1 MKEQNQIIQ
10 MENNVEVVA
19 KKSNPLL
26 KFLKLALIG
35 VTAFIVL
42 TILFAVGSELIN
54 PAVDSVMHKIG
65 LTESITTADTSPV
78 AYAWSA
84 PNLGVDAD
92 QSVSFSS
99 NNDTNSKTVANLTS
113 SGYDTNTSLM
123 HYAYSCSGVSID
135 GSGNFSSGASK
146 EAVSIT
152 AIYFIDIKVDELMRN
167 AIKNGQVSGIK
178 VSISSS
184 TGGDVSSVSS
194 AKCNTYYSAFLLST
208 DGSTY
213 QNSDASINN
222 FPATYHQADIARNQ
236 WTNYEPT
243 SNNTKNP
250 SHTLSIALTGE
261 ERRIRMGFAWKI
273 NYAERSLYEC
283 RFYAKAPTIS
293 GFGLSSTYKPGQIQ
307 FKVNTNGNQGL
318 TGGTI
323 EPIVASNYSNFASSI
338 NNGSVTHS
346 LGYSSNVS
354 FVAKPNYGY
363 YFSGWTIT
371 GGANSRTITSGYNA
385 RYPQINIP
393 GGGYVSASTV
403 VATANFRKITATDV
417 NASFD
422 ECKNLV
428 LFEYLQDA
436 SGNSLAQGPS
446 VTTPTQ
452 NDSDLSGAFELTGG
466 RINGTVPQNYTSPTN
481 IVNPTYSSLDGSL
494 VTFYGNKMPTEAG
507 TYRMLMRV
515 FVSGETNTPEAE
527 LGFVYQDF
535 KIEQISIVSNS
546 SYDVKFVP
554 LEGNTEVIPTHIFNN
569 DFYYPEPEQLRI
581 ELTSKVDGSKRYY
594 ILDDDDFA
602 PFDAIETGG
611 SYSNHKYA
619 SKDGLIGK
627 LIINATNSTKNK
639 NFTGINIDDCT
650 FTILPRD
657 ISTLEMKVTL
667 ASTIQ
672 EKYGVY
678 SAVDGA
684 ILGRGLTYNGYQHRP
699 DVVYVELYNGTEKYA
714 LYRAGVGD
722 DYVKLYDESYAT
734 ISTTANY
741 APLFRI
747 LNVDIDQYG
756 ITGSNASVDTTKAYF
771 NNVNACT
778 YNGSNDAT
786 APYFTIVMDG
796 AGSGDLVGQKN
807 IYFSIGEMDLSKH
820 EYTVDNQA
828 DDENRIYM
836 GEAWK
841 HDSTDSR
848 WGMITDLVFV
858 NVKVPAVW
866 KYNDGAYVVQKNPV
880 ITHVFASTTYD
891 KFDLSV
897 EANKKAFEELVR
909 VKLGADL
916 GEGKKQLEDKKS
928 NAGVITGQSYFTTW
942 SGSFNISSL
951 KYENNINVTRDEDG
965 NVIAGGKIIVTLTG
979 NCSNEV
985 TTLFKINPI
994 DLSKPYKDGGDI
1006 AGFFDDGNGK
1016 HLAMLASKQYDGSF
1030 FTPTPKVSAHVKGS
1044 SSGTALNV
1052 NSDFT
1057 FRYGDSNYDN
1067 TNVSSGGIVYVDGM
1081 GNYTGTISITFF
1093 ITAMKIDKIVAIS
1106 TLDPKE
1112 YSGKVPEYL
1121 LEENTVLTFKIT
1133 YTDGANEIVKEYD
1146 LTFGKD
1152 FTSLGTQSTNVAVS
1166 DINSRLNYVHVM
1178 LTGEDSSSNG
1188 YVNGTG
1194 GNYYYANAIQVYFA
1208 ITERQLSSIENSQGN
1223 NIYTQWSTSGY
1234 TQIVY
1239 DGTLKEDLSIRCYG
1253 QGILDESEAMKGD
1266 LVIKD
1271 GAKYLQY
1278 GVDYEVIGWGDE
1290 STNVNAGHGA
1300 ILIIQGIGNYAGTL
1314 EVPFT
1319 ILPRDISSMSTDGII
1334 LEGYSF
1340 AYAYGEQITP
1350 DVVSVTYKEGSL
1362 ELSLTSSD
1370 YEVGYTHGTR
1380 DNVNVNNGGAVVI
1393 TGVGNY
1399 SGSIARNFE
1408 ITPIDQTLTF
1418 ENPANYNDAEHLKV
1432 EENEKAK
1439 DFADYF
1445 VNADGEYVVTLKAT
1459 TTAVSSGMAS
1469 SIVFMQTNANGFE
1482 SGKVNVVEVSTEI
1495 SGTGANAI
1503 ATTTATLKFANNA
1516 YGIVHVYATHVDAHG
1531 NYNKYERSAYTFKI
1545 YGKRQNSAPEISELY
1560 QMTYGDNAFTVF
1572 TGLKSE
1578 ALINGDDYTLE
1589 YDSSV
1594 LNITKVTNANN
1605 PTFTIDER
1613 KVSEEGVTVTFSHKD
1628 FVGLTVTEVDG
1639 KKVVS
1644 NDERAFVAFEK
1655 SFVVKV
1661 MKRELHVSIVSKS
1674 VEYGTRPVDIVFEY
1688 AFKTPIRVD
1697 GEITSWVNGNVNGDV
1712 TLPTEFDPV
1721 TGEPLNGIVNGIKTD
1736 YSPTLH
1742 SGVGKYTL
1750 NVLTSD
1756 DNFKVLSENYAI
1768 SYGTGEFEVTKKML
1782 TLSLNGISAD
1792 DPDAIAFSKLYGAAN
1807 PTGLRLA
1814 FVGLINETDS
1824 SASDFKAPTIAF
1836 VDQNGN
1842 TIDEFTEA
1850 GIYTVRTTGGSANN
1864 YDFTQGSFNMEI
1876 KPTSVRISLSSLTVN
1891 YNGLSHDP
1899 NQAVINGIVGGME
1912 PISGY
1917 TVNYDLI
1924 DASGAVA
1931 QAGTKATN
1939 AGSYKIRVTFI
1950 PSESEKN
1957 YVRTEVDFAGAITIN
1972 KVAPIIS
1979 FGSYAVEYSG
1989 EAIDPRL
1996 IRPSVSGI
2004 GEEPKVTT
2012 VTKKLFAASRPE
2024 GEDINF
2030 DNCHTAGNYEL
2041 FFPESFLPVEKGVY
2055 DVIFVYV
2062 ANPQDNY
2069 TDLVVRFREAVNIT
2083 TGIATITERME
2094 TVTVTYNA
2102 KGHSVNL
2109 TDHFFPIKYKP
2120 KDGAEID
2127 ISSANTTILYKI
2139 DGEYVSTLPVN
2150 AGTYDVRVSFK
2161 PIDAQSDIVTE
2172 WNYDFAGMLVID
2184 PVDIFDP
2191 NRNYV
2196 SLARSQTTYV
2206 YNAYGH
2212 PLDPTTDVQVNGV
2225 PGDTSKPKGTI
2236 GILYLKGSKSYAE
2249 PVEAGTYDVQVT
2261 YISVLGDNYKPI
2273 TSESKVFT
2281 GAVVINKAK
2290 VTINSITPVSYVFNG
2305 AGKSANASSCYGV
2318 QLKDGSYEIPEGELS
2333 YKYRKSGTA
2342 NQFTSTLPKDVGDY
2356 DVRITFTAAFGGNY
2370 LDGTEITE
2378 TRRVSIT
2385 KATPTIIINDM
2396 EFNYGEPIVVNYTIR
2411 GAQFDLEGP
2420 MNEIS
2425 ANPSVVTIRYGT
2437 RFTAVGGGSSFEW
2450 SLTPPTKSGKYS
2462 IRIEF
2467 NPSSSSNYIAAIQ
2480 PQYDVLTI
2488 KNIIPKFELEGKVV
2502 SYDGARHVA
2511 NEVKVYYG
2519 EGADKTYYTKWDGV
2533 QESGNFYRGTI
2544 GYEYRKSGSGVWTTV
2559 APSAVG
2565 EYDVRVRYYENAVSD
2580 VFTSSTGEYLGA
2592 LVIEQLVI
2600 NVMPIYGQGHL
2611 YDGVAIDGSAIAY
2624 VYSYEKDGYKY
2635 NVYTRAGDLDSK
2647 EVIDF
2652 SKAEYVQE
2660 NGYVYTIITE
2670 ASLMNEA
2677 WLSYYERALR
2687 LVSGSFVDGETLVS
2701 FEFSALGVN
2710 EGKGEFTAE
2719 NGKRYVVDLDLNLVY
2734 LANDTK
2740 YTLSN
2745 QNGYYFSIV
2754 DGKGAVNVV
2763 EIIPQNVVY
2772 PAEGSKVG
2780 LYTVTNAGK
2789 QTVYNV
2795 NLEALTAT
2803 ANGEVYAIYENVGII
2818 SYNTGA
2824 NVAQIKV
2831 DFSSFYEVTEEGI
2844 AVYKS
2849 ANGSAYLIN
2858 LNTSEVEKVAVL
2870 SVDVVEFDYVDYRG
2884 ASATAIVNVSEL
2896 SEIYTSNAYIGEYA
2910 IRNDLK
2916 AIVDLNRGV
2925 ARIHTYYLINEI
2937 STGLYSFNNSNAIQE
2952 AFTQQNLV
2960 KTNRANEF
2968 TFKSN
2973 LGNTYLIDLNNM
2985 IARDV
2990 TTKYIFDGESARMYQ
3005 EVNGEEIGFDV
3016 DIRSLS
3022 YQVIRNGKL
3031 HSTTTLYGRYYEV
3044 EESELIAGNEWS
3056 GNMSIL
3062 AQGAGSYEILQG
3074 SLSISSNYRLYF
3086 VGGVYYQIDKA
3097 KLTVTFEGEE
3107 GAVYDGNNKF
3117 IRYEIHGV
3125 LAGDSVGV
3133 SQSYDGDNLNVTDG
3147 GYRTYIS
3154 INSPNYYLEGGVS
3167 EWYYI
3172 APARMQEIVVPESKP
3187 IIYDGAKHYVE
3198 LTDVERGAK
3207 VSYAGSQTA
3216 PYFVEPGTYS
3226 VIATVSK
3233 PNYVSL
3239 EVELTLTITKAKYVV
3254 YPLDV
3259 PGSLEYG
3266 DALPSLMCD
3275 STLGYIALDPGQVL
3289 LPSVTTYTWTF
3300 TPYSQDFYRYYE
3312 GNSLDGSTITG
3323 TIELKVNKAK
3333 ANVEIKGD
3341 LVQSETDPSA
3351 IIGYVNGLSHNES
3364 ELITIEYLAGDG
3376 TRYAKMPTAPGKYTV
3391 LITYAGDENY
3401 AETTYTTVLT
3411 IEQESNLE
3419 WLVYVGSAIGV
3430 LLLLSTVFFLV
3441 RKGKKLD

>member
-78 AYAWSA
+78 AYAWDA
-84 PNLGVDAD
+84 PQVGKTGDLKTIG
-92 QSVSFSS
+92 FSS
-99 NNDTNSKTVANLTS
+99 NNDTREKTLAPLTNE
-113 SGYDTNTSLM
+113 GYDSNTSM
-123 HYAYSCSGVSID
+123 WHYAYSQSGGQID
-135 GSGNFSSGASK
+135 GNGGFTTGGYTLA
-146 EAVSIT
+146 AVDFR
-152 AIYFIDIKVDELMRN
+152 AIYYVDITITEEMRQ
-167 AIKNGQVSGIK
+167 AIKNGHLSEI
-178 VSISSS
+178 SISLYADSNGAKENS
-184 TGGDVSSVSS
+184 YEVASAEATLRYSV
-194 AKCNTYYSAFLLST
+194 FLLST
-208 DGSTY
+208 TEKFTNDDATI
-213 QNSDASINN
+213 NKFSDE
-222 FPATYHQADIARNQ
+222 YHRKDIRNNQ
-236 WTNYEPT
+236 WTDYVPVN
-243 SNNTKNP
+243 
-250 SHTLSIALTGE
+250 SHKEVNETLTIELTGDE
-261 ERRIRMGFAWKI
+261 TKIR
-273 NYAERSLYEC
+273 
-283 RFYAKAPTIS
+283 
-293 GFGLSSTYKPGQIQ
+293 FGLAWYLTYEARSSFMGTQTSIYASAPKITGNGFTVNDYTPGQIQ
-307 FKVNTNGNQGL
+307 FNLSTDGRTTNVA
-318 TGGTI
+318 GGTI
-323 EPIVASNYSNFASSI
+323 EALNSNSYEDLASRI
-338 NNGSVTHS
+338 NSTHVFDATY
-346 LGYSSNVS
+346 GQNVG
-354 FVAKPNYGY
+354 FIAKPNYGY
-363 YFSGWTIT
+363 YFAGWKKSGGDIT
-371 GGANSRTITSGYNA
+371 YDYDGL
-385 RYPQINIP
+385 RYPKVEII
-393 GGGYVSASTV
+393 GGGYVTTQKVTMEACFVKIKADVGSTFEESSINMTWDYLQDSDG
-403 VATANFRKITATDV
+403 VATA
-417 NASFD
+417 
-422 ECKNLV
+422 
-428 LFEYLQDA
+428 
-436 SGNSLAQGPS
+436 QGPT
-446 VTTPTQ
+446 VTLPET
-452 NDSDLSGAFELTGG
+452 DYSGEGGEFELIGG
-466 RINGTVPQNYTSPTN
+466 RIGTSNEPENATINN
-481 IVNPTYSSLDGSL
+481 ISNPRYYSVDGSL
-494 VTFYGNKMPTEAG
+494 FIYQGNVLPTQAGSYTMVT
-507 TYRMLMRV
+507 RV
-515 FVSGETNTPEAE
+515 FIKGQTSNMDAE
-527 LGFVYQDF
+527 LGFVYQNF
-535 KIEQISIVSNS
+535 KIIPINIAGTENYTIT
-546 SYDVKFVP
+546 FVP
-554 LEGNTEVIPTHIFNN
+554 FDDEENVIEPHVFNTKA
-569 DFYYPEPEQLRI
+569 YCPEPKKLRI
-581 ELTSKVDGSKRYY
+581 SLKPTVGRARYY
-594 ILDDDDFA
+594 VLTKDDYAAFTA
-602 PFDAIETGG
+602 E
-611 SYSNHKYA
+611 SYSQNIYVTSPEKIA
-619 SKDGLIGK
+619 TVK
-627 LIINATNSTKNK
+627 INASGGVNK
-639 NFTGINIDDCT
+639 NFTGTKDCQ
-650 FTILPRD
+650 FDILPRD
-657 ISTLEMKVTL
+657 VSTLIMDTYFAKE
-667 ASTIQ
+667 IQ
-672 EKYGVY
+672 ANYGVY
-678 SAVDGA
+678 HTQDNKLYGK
-684 ILGRGLTYNGYQHRP
+684 GLSYNGYQHRP
-699 DVVYVELYNGTEKYA
+699 DVVYVELYDSDGNIYK
-714 LYRAGVGD
+714 LYRAGISDNYAKIYSENYVFDGD
-722 DYVKLYDESYAT
+722 SAT
-734 ISTTANY
+734 Y

-747 LNVDIDQYG
+747 VNVDG
-756 ITGSNASVDTTKAYF
+756 GNPTAAYF
-771 NNVNACT
+771 NNVDAFT
-778 YNGSNDAT
+778 YDGSNGAN
-786 APYFTIVMDG
+786 APRFTITMSGGTADLE
-796 AGSGDLVGQKN
+796 GSVD
-807 IYFSIGEMDLSKH
+807 IYFNIAELNLSDKKNV
-820 EYTVDNQA
+820 TIDNQA
-828 DDENRIYM
+828 DDPDRIYKN
-836 GEAWK
+836 EEWEI
-841 HDSTDSR
+841 DPD
-848 WGMITDLVFV
+848 IVFV
-858 NVKVPAVW
+858 NATFDAIWV
-866 KYNDGAYVVQKNPV
+866 YNGSAYVPEKDHT
-880 ITHVFASTTYD
+880 ITYAF
-891 KFDLSV
+891 
-897 EANKKAFEELVR
+897 ANKNYAKYDLTEPANKAAFDELVR
-909 VKLGADL
+909 VKLGI
-916 GEGKKQLEDKKS
+916 GGGKLEDKK
-928 NAGVITGQSYFTTW
+928 ATDGTIVGQEYFTAW
-942 SGSFNISSL
+942 SGYFETSDIT
-951 KYENNINVTRDEDG
+951 YENNKNVSRDANSVVVAEAKAIVPLKG
-965 NVIAGGKIIVTLTG
+965 NSTNTVA
-979 NCSNEV
+979 
-985 TTLFKINPI
+985 TLFKINPI
-994 DLSKPYKDGGDI
+994 DLSATYSKDKLL
-1006 AGFFDDGNGK
+1006 GFFSFDAKTHAD
-1016 HLAMLASKQYDGSF
+1016 MLPDQRYTGSKYDRLPNSYS
-1030 FTPTPKVSAHVKGS
+1030 VYAHVKGADK
-1044 SSGTALNV
+1044 GTELN
-1052 NSDFT
+1052 
-1057 FRYGDSNYDN
+1057 NYDAN
-1067 TNVSSGGIVYVDGM
+1067 GKLKDYSIRFGDEERDNINVASGGIVYVDGQ
-1081 GNYTGTISITFF
+1081 GNYTGTITISFNILPMQV
-1093 ITAMKIDKIVAIS
+1093 TAVNAPLTVVVDDKEVPQLA
-1106 TLDPKE
+1106 PKE
-1112 YSGKVPEYL
+1112 YIGAVPNYQLDKGKTLVFE
-1121 LEENTVLTFKIT
+1121 IT
-1133 YTDGANEIVKEYD
+1133 YEEGSETKTTTRTLVHGIDFINLGTRSNNVNLTD
-1146 LTFGKD
+1146 LT
-1152 FTSLGTQSTNVAVS
+1152 THA
-1166 DINSRLNYVHVM
+1166 NYIGVK
-1178 LTGEDSSSNG
+1178 LTCLDTFDPRYTEGAS
-1188 YVNGTG
+1188 
-1194 GNYYYANAIQVYFA
+1194 GNYDFEDEIFVYFA

-1319 ILPRDISSMSTDGII
+1319 ILPRDISSMSTDGIT

-1495 SGTGANAI
+1495 SGTGDNAI

-1674 VEYGTRPVDIVFEY
+1674 VEYGTKPANIVFEY

-1899 NQAVINGIVGGME
+1899 NQAVINGIVGGMD

-2212 PLDPTTDVQVNGV
+2212 PLDATTDVQVNGV

-2772 PAEGSKVG
+2772 PTEGSKVG

-2960 KTNRANEF
+2960 KTNRANEY

-3097 KLTVTFEGEE
+3097 KLTVSFEGEE